1 MSDEELIKAALLIEK
16 EEGCIAWYKV
26 SELAKQAE
34 NEKTRTLLEDMSKRM
49 YHIHVLYLLL
59 GICKNYGIWKQNL
72 NQMVNC
78 R

>member
-34 NEKTRTLLEDMSKRM
+34 NEKN
-49 YHIHVLYLLL
+49 
-59 GICKNYGIWKQNL
+59 KNST
-72 NQMVNC
+72 
-78 R
+78 